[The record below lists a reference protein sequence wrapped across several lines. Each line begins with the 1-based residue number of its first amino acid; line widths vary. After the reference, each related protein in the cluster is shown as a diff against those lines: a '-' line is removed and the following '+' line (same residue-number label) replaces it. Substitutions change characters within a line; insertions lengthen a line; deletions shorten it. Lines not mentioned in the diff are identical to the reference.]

1 MSNADNLNFRG
12 KYKQF
17 DADGKPY
24 LYRIGDVVEH
34 RGVKYVALKSSST
47 STPSELTT
55 DVWKPLSSGSRFF
68 ISVTPPTGSA
78 EGDRWYRSDVSVLY
92 TLIRQENNYIWVEL

>member
-1 MSNADNLNFRG
+1 MNNADNLNFRG

-34 RGVKYVALKSSST
+34 RGVKYVALKSRI
-47 STPSELTT
+47 
-55 DVWKPLSSGSRFF
+55 DH
-68 ISVTPPTGSA
+68 
-78 EGDRWYRSDVSVLY
+78 
-92 TLIRQENNYIWVEL
+92 